1 MEVNSP
7 LDFSSVDDPIT
18 VSGRI
23 WGKGTETGR
32 FSVKEPE
39 DPEKQVLDAINK
51 DFEFLD
57 ARDMP
62 ISLQNSVHRTHR
74 VRALRENRWLCE
86 DCGQFLKVV
95 SLNIKRQR
103 KLLRY

>member
-1 MEVNSP
+1 MEVAP
-7 LDFSSVDDPIT
+7 LDSSTVDNPIT
-18 VSGRI
+18 VAGRI
-23 WGKGTETGR
+23 WGGDHAQEMA
-32 FSVKEPE
+32 
-39 DPEKQVLDAINK
+39 VLDVINK

-57 ARDMP
+57 VRDMP

-95 SLNIKRQR
+95 SLNIKRRR